1 MDLKETKP
9 LKTSAEI
16 KLHTK
21 SGQNKSN
28 TQAIY
33 DTLFSEEE
41 KINESNTGSKYLSK
55 DIQKP
60 TFGNV
65 STLEWITTWRA
76 YEIN

>member
-1 MDLKETKP
+1 MDLQETKQ
-9 LKTSAEI
+9 LTSSTEI

-21 SGQNKSN
+21 SEQNKSN

-33 DTLFSEEE
+33 DTLFSGDE
-41 KINESNTGSKYLSK
+41 KINEADTGSKYLSK

>member
-1 MDLKETKP
+1 MDLK
-9 LKTSAEI
+9 KTNHLTTSTEI

-21 SGQNKSN
+21 SEQNKSD
-28 TQAIY
+28 THAIY
-33 DTLFSEEE
+33 ETLFSEEE
-41 KINESNTGSKYLSK
+41 KINETNTSSKYLSK
-55 DIQKP
+55 DIQKH